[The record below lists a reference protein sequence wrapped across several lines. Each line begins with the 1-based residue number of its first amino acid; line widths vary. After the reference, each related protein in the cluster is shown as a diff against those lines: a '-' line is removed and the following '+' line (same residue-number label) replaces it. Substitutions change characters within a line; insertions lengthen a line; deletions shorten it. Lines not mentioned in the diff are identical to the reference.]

1 MESIESS
8 IGSPTTSDLCSSLAG
23 EQIKQLAALVANE
36 DPNYEESEV
45 NPFSRHERYRSIR
58 KIKPR
63 ESFNI
68 RRFVNSESLN
78 ATVIPCLDSTD
89 GAVSTGSVR
98 LGGYQCSAERHR
110 SRRRNRTSSL
120 PSCFVFEP
128 TPKNGHVNGSLRLDN
143 RRLASRRSPVA
154 FGLGVQR
161 ELQGQITMSFRDYD
175 QKFTSRKFPSRRHTV
190 MHGGNGLL
198 EASTAKSAT
207 SSRCYKSMSPVRAS
221 TVDVAIEDVATAINN
236 TSLNS
241 SVATST
247 EATAST
253 SWATSTS
260 RNSSSDW
267 LAEPSY
273 PSNVSERSLSVA
285 KDIRKR
291 DLVVI
296 DRNSNANGTLDVS
309 CDTTT
314 IVCGS
319 CTNRRRSKDVDGHC
333 SIL

>member
-1 MESIESS
+1 M
-8 IGSPTTSDLCSSLAG
+8 
-23 EQIKQLAALVANE
+23 
-36 DPNYEESEV
+36 
-45 NPFSRHERYRSIR
+45 
-58 KIKPR
+58 
-63 ESFNI
+63 
-68 RRFVNSESLN
+68 
-78 ATVIPCLDSTD
+78 
-89 GAVSTGSVR
+89 
-98 LGGYQCSAERHR
+98 
-110 SRRRNRTSSL
+110 
-120 PSCFVFEP
+120 
-128 TPKNGHVNGSLRLDN
+128 
-143 RRLASRRSPVA
+143 
-154 FGLGVQR
+154 
-161 ELQGQITMSFRDYD
+161 
-175 QKFTSRKFPSRRHTV
+175 
-190 MHGGNGLL
+190 

-260 RNSSSDW
+260 RNSSSEW